1 MTFAPDTK
9 ALDNQYAKIAKVLIL
24 LLYGNVYY
32 KA

>member
-9 ALDNQYAKIAKVLIL
+9 AINNQYAKIAKALKL
-24 LLYGNVYY
+24 WSYGNVYY